1 MKITIICSDK
11 NHPVIKFLA
20 QWTDDNLKN
29 HDIQI
34 VTSKNEI
41 KSGDVL
47 FLISCTEII
56 ELDIRKRFSKT
67 LVIHESDL
75 PKGRGW
81 SPISWLILEG
91 KEEIPIT
98 LLEAIDKVDA
108 GPIWKKCFVKLE
120 GHELFDEISKK
131 VYTEKIKLIDFAI
144 GNFDCITSYQQDDSE
159 ATYYPRRTSNDHEI
173 DVKESISEQFEKFRI
188 SDKNRYPCFF
198 YFRDHKYKI
207 FLEKMDD
214 EDSSRND

>member
-1 MKITIICSDK
+1 MKITIICSNK
-11 NHPVIKFLA
+11 NHPIIKFLA
-20 QWTDDNLKN
+20 QWKDDNLKN

-41 KSGDVL
+41 KSGDIL

-56 ELDIRKRFSKT
+56 ESDIRNRFSKT

-108 GPIWKKCFVKLE
+108 GPIWKKRFVKLE

-144 GNFDCITSYQQDDSE
+144 GNFGRITSYQQDDSE
-159 ATYYPRRTSNDHEI
+159 ATYYPRRTPNDHKI
-173 DVKESISEQFEKFRI
+173 DVKESISEQFEKLRI

-207 FLEKMDD
+207 FLEKMNE
-214 EDSSRND
+214 EDSSSND

>member
-11 NHPVIKFLA
+11 NHPIIKFLA
-20 QWTDDNLKN
+20 QWKDDNLKN

-41 KSGDVL
+41 KSGDIL

-56 ELDIRKRFSKT
+56 ESDIRNRFSKT

-108 GPIWKKCFVKLE
+108 GPIWKKSFVKLE

-144 GNFDCITSYQQDDSE
+144 GNFGRITHYQQDDSE
-159 ATYYPRRTSNDHEI
+159 ATYYPRRVPNDHEI
-173 DVKESISEQFEKFRI
+173 DVKESISEQFEKLRM

-214 EDSSRND
+214 EDSSRTD

>member
-11 NHPVIKFLA
+11 NHPIIKFLT
-20 QWTDDNLKN
+20 QWKDDNLKN
-29 HDIQI
+29 HDIQLGN
-34 VTSKNEI
+34 SKNEI

-81 SPISWLILEG
+81 SPLSWIILEG
-91 KEEIPIT
+91 KEVIPIS
-98 LLEAIDKVDA
+98 LLEAIDRVDA
-108 GPIWKKCFVKLE
+108 GPIWKKSFVKLE
-120 GHELFDEISKK
+120 GHELFDEIAKK
-131 VYTEKIKLIDFAI
+131 VYTEKLKLMDFAI
-144 GNFDCITSYQQDDSE
+144 GNFERITSYQQDDSE
-159 ATYYPRRTSNDHEI
+159 ATYYPRRTPNDHEI

-214 EDSSRND
+214 EDSLGND

>member
-20 QWTDDNLKN
+20 QWKDDNLKN

-41 KSGDVL
+41 KSGDIL

-56 ELDIRKRFSKT
+56 ESDIRNRFSKT

-144 GNFDCITSYQQDDSE
+144 GNFDCITHYQQDDSE
-159 ATYYPRRTSNDHEI
+159 ATYYPRRVPNDHEI
-173 DVKESISEQFEKFRI
+173 DVKESISEQFEKLRM

-214 EDSSRND
+214 EDSSRTD